1 MNYNCLGNIFRT
13 NNVQEVTEKIWE
25 LIDYDTKKINEM
37 FLYFLAF
44 TFHFCLL
51 ARIFLKAI
59 YININ
64 RLLLF
69 LLLHINFSV
78 IKIQLDIEI
87 LMIIICVCIFSF
99 MFIHYII
106 KRKEL
111 NYTIILNIESFMK
124 FLIYIWASTVMKWNR
139 ILQTKKKNQKKANG
153 NFSLFPQKKFPFI
166 LQWIYVV

>member
-1 MNYNCLGNIFRT
+1 MNYNCLGNKFRT

-25 LIDYDTKKINEM
+25 LIDYDTKKIKCI
-37 FLYFLAF
+37 LAF

-51 ARIFLKAI
+51 ARTFLKAI

-87 LMIIICVCIFSF
+87 LMIIMLCLYFFFLFFLLCL
-99 MFIHYII
+99 FITLLKGKNLII
-106 KRKEL
+106 
-111 NYTIILNIESFMK
+111 
-124 FLIYIWASTVMKWNR
+124 
-139 ILQTKKKNQKKANG
+139 Q
-153 NFSLFPQKKFPFI
+153 
-166 LQWIYVV
+166 